1 MKHIDVNGQLLTKRA
16 DEIAA
21 LISGSNEQVAEN
33 TLRALS
39 GIVEQASTS
48 SDSSGEPAVSHVCS
62 LLMTV
67 DSRTLAAA
75 RAQILF
81 RCAVFYHQR
90 GKYHAAI
97 AAAECALTLSELSAD
112 RLLTRRTCNALG
124 NSYSKT
130 ADFEL
135 SMRRFDRALLISRE
149 MNDWFLESAV
159 LANISGLFTEMG
171 LYRDALRIGAQVL
184 DRPVDTPQGQ
194 YLLLQCYGNGLFAA
208 LRLRDFD
215 TAERYVREGTRLL
228 GNENT
233 DLGSWASFEHYR
245 TLHLIE
251 TGKPQEA
258 RKHIELARERVA
270 TIRNDRVDTLLDLAA
285 GLCEFAI
292 GNSDIAV
299 TRLQALYNRTKKSL
313 FSHDDVLRALIK
325 VYEKIG
331 GAAEALKLVQE
342 LVEYT
347 ASVKK
352 GKYLRQLRELGVT
365 VQPKTERHDELERID
380 AEAAGIR
387 VAVYKQ
393 RRSSLEYQTAENWA
407 VVAELIDDETGEH
420 CYRVGLLA
428 RLLAEAYGCDAL
440 YCDQIDH
447 AARLHDLGKI
457 GISHSL
463 LLKPARLDPHEVA
476 IMRQHTII
484 GADLLRDSTDPVV
497 QMAQVIARSHHE
509 WWSGAGYPDLLR
521 GEKIPLAARICALA
535 DVYDALTH
543 IRPYKRAW
551 AHAEAIAEITS
562 LRGRQFDPVLT
573 DLFLVVVERYRAEG
587 LRPVQHDLNDPDVV
601 GLAPAKRRL
610 ISATQE
616 GRSSAA

>member
-1 MKHIDVNGQLLTKRA
+1 MSLHETSA
-16 DEIAA
+16 DERVAGIAA
-21 LISGSNEQVAEN
+21 LLDESDEQSVQIVAE
-33 TLRALS
+33 LLLA
-39 GIVEQASTS
+39 IVESTALE
-48 SDSSGEPAVSHVCS
+48 SDAVNDSLIDHLCSILVCS
-62 LLMTV
+62 KGGMA
-67 DSRTLAAA
+67 SKA
-75 RAQILF
+75 RAQVLMM
-81 RCAVFYHQR
+81 CSVFYQR
-90 GKYHAAI
+90 IGNFHASTAVG
-97 AAAECALTLSELSAD
+97 ERALTLAESAAD
-112 RLLTRRTCNALG
+112 RFLTRRICSVLG
-124 NSYSKT
+124 NSYMMA
-130 ADFEL
+130 ADYES

-149 MNDWFLESAV
+149 IGDWFLESAV
-159 LANISGLFTEMG
+159 LANIAGLFTNMG
-171 LYRDALRIGAQVL
+171 LYRDGLRVGAQVIEK
-184 DRPVDTPQGQ
+184 PTPTAQGQ
-194 YLLLQCYGNGLFAA
+194 YLLWQCFVNGLFAA
-208 LRLRDFD
+208 LRLRDMD
-215 TAERYVREGTRLL
+215 TAERYLQESAHLFGS
-228 GNENT
+228 EST
-233 DLGSWASFEHYR
+233 DQISWASFEHYR
-245 TLHLIE
+245 CLYLLERGDTE
-251 TGKPQEA
+251 EA
-258 RKHIELARERVA
+258 RKHIELARQKVA
-270 TIRNDRVDTLLDLAA
+270 TTRNDGVDTLLELSA
-285 GLCEFAI
+285 GLCQFAI

-299 TRLQALYNRTKKSL
+299 TRLQALYNRTRKTL

-387 VAVYKQ
+387 VEVYKQ
-393 RRSSLEYQTAENWA
+393 RRNSLEYQTAENWA

-509 WWSGAGYPDLLR
+509 WWSGSGYPDLLR
-521 GEKIPLAARICALA
+521 ADKIPLAARICALA

-551 AHAEAIAEITS
+551 AHAEAVTEIAS
-562 LRGRQFDPVLT
+562 LRGKQFDPALT